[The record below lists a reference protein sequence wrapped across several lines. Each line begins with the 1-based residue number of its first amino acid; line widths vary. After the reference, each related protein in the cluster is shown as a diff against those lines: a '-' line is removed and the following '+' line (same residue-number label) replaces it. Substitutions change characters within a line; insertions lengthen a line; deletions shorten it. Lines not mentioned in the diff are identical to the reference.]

1 MRHQPIPE
9 YQKPLPFPPFPTSK
23 WFLAAYMYVRDVW
36 SRMDNLL
43 AAATSKH
50 GSILKIDSTKKICNK
65 LQGADA
71 NSASWATNVGRNGSS
86 WYSKS
91 TSIIRTKAI
100 TKDEMARHCKRRTR
114 GIKQTTE
121 AIEALLLS
129 FSMVTDTL
137 GVPLLKE
144 EIKSIWEEQ
153 QKHVVCIQDPTG
165 EELYTVTGQA
175 LKGGVM
181 LPVLRCAR
189 GSTSLESFHLHLAR
203 FVPGSSTGAINFQ
216 AYILDGITRWNA
228 ARSASAVQV
237 NKDETLRTFN
247 TRLQCARY
255 VHACFIQCT
264 CTCTYM
270 LHTVFNPEL
279 EFCWRGG
286 VCI

>member
-1 MRHQPIPE
+1 MRRIAAGCTTESHPLYGTFMSRLSLAIFEWDREDFERLMSAKRGEMVAAGIPN
-9 YQKPLPFPPFPTSK
+9 PPP
-23 WFLAAYMYVRDVW
+23 
-36 SRMDNLL
+36 
-43 AAATSKH
+43 
-50 GSILKIDSTKKICNK
+50 
-65 LQGADA
+65 
-71 NSASWATNVGRNGSS
+71 SS
-86 WYSKS
+86 VH
-91 TSIIRTKAI
+91 KAI

-114 GIKQTTE
+114 GVKQTTE

-129 FSMVTDTL
+129 FSMATDTL

-203 FVPGSSTGAINFQ
+203 FVPGSSAGAINFQ

-247 TRLQCARY
+247 TRLQCK
-255 VHACFIQCT
+255 VCT
-264 CTCTYM
+264 CMFYTMYMYMYIYVTYS
-270 LHTVFNPEL
+270 V
-279 EFCWRGG
+279 
-286 VCI
+286 